1 MLVKD
6 VIQQTHKCGKGIG
19 QAKQNYYKFII
30 PISGPKICFV
40 NIFFLNHDMVVTR
53 PQIQLGEDFFSPYL
67 IKKII
72 YLR

>member
-30 PISGPKICFV
+30 PISGPKGYFV
-40 NIFFLNHDMVVTR
+40 NIFFLNPQLVVTI
-53 PQIQLGEDFFSPYL
+53 PQIHLEEDFFFTYL
-67 IKKII
+67 IKQII
-72 YLR
+72 NIR

>member
-30 PISGPKICFV
+30 PISGPKGYFV
-40 NIFFLNHDMVVTR
+40 NIFFTNPDIVVTR
-53 PQIQLGEDFFSPYL
+53 YTMQLGEDSFSPYL
-67 IKKII
+67 VEKII
-72 YLR
+72 DMR